1 MEKIKQIK
9 QQGFTLIE
17 LLIVIAVLAILA
29 TVAFVGIDPLSR
41 FQDARNAKRSTDVN
55 QILSA
60 IKLYQVD
67 HKGSLPDVFGQ
78 RFVGEGEFTMIG
90 KAAGDCAITCANPTF
105 TTQGFCIDLT
115 ALVTGGYLPS
125 VPIDSSGDWSDQK
138 TGYYLEN
145 KTNKTFT
152 IGTCQE
158 EQGSAAATPDIS
170 ATR

>member
-1 MEKIKQIK
+1 MNRIKQIS

-67 HKGSLPDVFGQ
+67 HKGAIPLAIEQ
-78 RFVGEGEFTMIG
+78 RANADHYNIIG
-90 KAAGDCAITCANPTF
+90 TGSDCAQACYNPSL
-105 TTQGFCIDLT
+105 TTEAFCIDL
-115 ALVTGGYLPS
+115 ADLVTGGYLPS
-125 VPIDSSGDWSDQK
+125 VPIDSSGGTAEK
-138 TGYYLEN
+138 TGYYIVSNEN
-145 KTNKTFT
+145 KTYTV
-152 IGTCQE
+152 GTCAE
-158 EQGSAAATPDIS
+158 EQGSSETVPDIS